1 MAYIKNTWNTG
12 DTITA
17 DLMNHIEDGVY
28 NNSTNLDNKEDTA
41 NKVTE
46 ITSESTDT
54 QYPSAKAVY
63 DAIEGGSGGGG
74 GVKVYTI
81 RINVTEW
88 EDWDMP
94 RLGTI
99 HTDIPN
105 VDSYETL
112 YTAIESLIR
121 SEEPCLIRVMAT
133 YEDYCLN
140 IMSYPY
146 YSIESG
152 SSMGT
157 RVTVGTDDQF
167 GKMYIDG
174 YNNFELTSYYGPYS
188 DNTQSWSSNEFTFV

>member
-28 NNSTNLDNKEDTA
+28 NNSTNLDNKEDTT

-54 QYPSAKAVY
+54 QYPSANAVY
-63 DAIEGGSGGGG
+63 NAIEGGSGGG

-121 SEEPCLIRVMAT
+121 SEEPCLIRVKAT

-152 SSMGT
+152 SSNGT
-157 RVTVGTDDQF
+157 RVTVGTDEEF

-174 YNNFELTSYYGPYS
+174 YNNFELISHYGPYS
-188 DNTQSWSSNEFTFV
+188 DYTQSWSSNEFTFV